1 MMEEA
6 SRLHNQAMDYAE
18 SAAVAKRKGKIEDFR
33 KLSRQ
38 ALDLETKAAGLV
50 EFEVEPSRSVLYRSA
65 ATLALD
71 TREYELARKL
81 AEKGISG
88 NPPREIREELE
99 DIFDRIKFRLN
110 LPLFD
115 IKLPEHVR
123 AMDYAEEAIVAKK
136 HGRMEEFNRLCRH
149 ALELEIKAAKQIK
162 TDDEPLR
169 SALYCSA
176 GILALNC
183 EEYDTAEK
191 LAATGIAGDP
201 PEEIAEELREIFER
215 VNFRR
220 HLALRGIVLDENE
233 FQLSIM
239 GKAVDDGLA
248 PSDSIWMRIQT
259 IETLVY
265 RTFERLSHQP
275 FKPTLQKS
283 FQVYISPA
291 RAGSYSV
298 TLHIGQPELDQATPQ
313 PSQVVDEILTCIR
326 LLNEGREEEIKK
338 RFSQSNDDPEYFS
351 SFISLAKRLAPDG
364 EDIQQ
369 VGFTSLRE
377 GKEESIG
384 LTRSQDQVKLVVA
397 NVRVSKEELNQS
409 PISIRGELVR
419 ADATQMEISI
429 EDKEDNKTRIIVS
442 EGTMSDIVRPLWE
455 YEVEVTGIL
464 LKNGKMLLYD
474 IQRV

>member
-1 MMEEA
+1 
-6 SRLHNQAMDYAE
+6 
-18 SAAVAKRKGKIEDFR
+18 
-33 KLSRQ
+33 
-38 ALDLETKAAGLV
+38 
-50 EFEVEPSRSVLYRSA
+50 
-65 ATLALD
+65 
-71 TREYELARKL
+71 
-81 AEKGISG
+81 
-88 NPPREIREELE
+88 
-99 DIFDRIKFRLN
+99 
-110 LPLFD
+110 
-115 IKLPEHVR
+115 
-123 AMDYAEEAIVAKK
+123 
-136 HGRMEEFNRLCRH
+136 
-149 ALELEIKAAKQIK
+149 
-162 TDDEPLR
+162 
-169 SALYCSA
+169 
-176 GILALNC
+176 
-183 EEYDTAEK
+183 
-191 LAATGIAGDP
+191 
-201 PEEIAEELREIFER
+201 
-215 VNFRR
+215 
-220 HLALRGIVLDENE
+220 
-233 FQLSIM
+233 
-239 GKAVDDGLA
+239 
-248 PSDSIWMRIQT
+248 
-259 IETLVY
+259 
-265 RTFERLSHQP
+265 
-275 FKPTLQKS
+275 
-283 FQVYISPA
+283 
-291 RAGSYSV
+291 
-298 TLHIGQPELDQATPQ
+298 
-313 PSQVVDEILTCIR
+313 VVDEILTCIR